1 MSFEG
6 LTLKAVRF
14 LIENKI
20 NDNKS
25 WYNEHKEEYKK
36 YVYNPFSELVMELAP
51 TMIEIDSQI
60 ITIPSKIISRVY
72 RDIRFT
78 KDKSLYRDNVWI
90 VFLRDKSK
98 MSTSS
103 CFWFELNQQG
113 SSYGVGF
120 YGATSQSMAR
130 MREMIIDNH
139 PAFRKALKCYET
151 QSQFVIGGEK
161 YKRSKFPDQPENIKA
176 WLDRKNIFFEYVESG
191 YELAFSKELPEVLK
205 KGFKT
210 LKPIYDFLSMID

>member
-90 VFLRDKSK
+90 VFLRDKSR

-103 CFWFELNQQG
+103 CFWFELNQR
-113 SSYGVGF
+113 VPAMVWGF
-120 YGATSQSMAR
+120 T
-130 MREMIIDNH
+130 
-139 PAFRKALKCYET
+139 ALHLN
-151 QSQFVIGGEK
+151 Q
-161 YKRSKFPDQPENIKA
+161 
-176 WLDRKNIFFEYVESG
+176 WLV
-191 YELAFSKELPEVLK
+191 
-205 KGFKT
+205 
-210 LKPIYDFLSMID
+210 

>member
-1 MSFEG
+1 MGFEG

-14 LIENKI
+14 LMENKM

-51 TMIEIDSQI
+51 TMIEIDNQI

-90 VFLRDKSK
+90 VFLRDKSR

-103 CFWFELNQQG
+103 CFWFELDQQG

-120 YGATSQSMAR
+120 YGATPQSMAR
-130 MREMIIDNH
+130 MREMIIDGH
-139 PAFRKALKCYET
+139 PAFQDALKCYEI
-151 QSQFVIGGEK
+151 QNRFVIGGEK

-205 KGFKT
+205 NDFKT
-210 LKPIYDFLSMID
+210 LKPIYDFLSMI